1 MTGLQK
7 QSAAQLSLFSRVK
20 DCFVLFCF
28 VEYQLFCFISSNTI
42 SPTRQDG
49 VENRDKVIG
58 YIALYDLRLFAH
70 SSSSPRKKNY
80 ITELSL
86 Y

>member
-1 MTGLQK
+1 MIGLQK
-7 QSAAQLSLFSRVK
+7 KSAAQLSFFSRVK
-20 DCFVLFCF
+20 DCFVLFRF
-28 VEYQLFCFISSNTI
+28 VEYQLFCFISLNTI
-42 SPTRQDG
+42 SPIHQ
-49 VENRDKVIG
+49 ENRDKVIG
-58 YIALYDLRLFAH
+58 YIAYDLRLFAH